1 MKKRIG
7 IIVVLALAAGIAQ
20 ATVTVS
26 ELWIA
31 QRPGTKL
38 LDLSY
43 DVSSTETNEVTVSL
57 AVSNGVSTVNAPSV
71 TGDIGSGVTTGF
83 GKSMVWDMG
92 ADWNEQLAT
101 LSCTVVA
108 DDTPIPPAPSGMVL
122 IPAGTFQMGSSSF
135 REGGYF
141 EMPVHSVYVSAFYM
155 GQTEVTKAQW
165 SEVYTWAT
173 AHGYSFPS
181 DHELGRGKGE
191 NHPVQWLNWYD
202 CVKWA
207 NARSEKDGSTPCYTV
222 DGTVYRVGQSDDV
235 SCNWT
240 ANGYRL
246 PTEAE
251 WEKTARGGVSG
262 HRFSWSDSDE
272 IQHARVNYYSSTNFA
287 YDTSPTHGYN
297 PTYATGGT
305 PYTSPAG
312 AFSPNG
318 YGLVDMAG
326 NVWEWCWDWYGSYTS
341 SPDTDPRGVGTGSS
355 RASRGGGWANSSSSC
370 RVAKRGFGTPTYWH
384 DSIGFR
390 LAVSVGQ

>member
-1 MKKRIG
+1 MQRKKIAG
-7 IIVVLALAAGIAQ
+7 IIGLVGLIAGMASAVVS
-20 ATVTVS
+20 VS
-26 ELWIA
+26 NLSVA

-38 LDLSY
+38 LDISY

-57 AVSNGVSTVNAPSV
+57 EVKNGTTVVNAPSV

-92 ADWNEQLAT
+92 ADWNEQVAT

-122 IPAGTFQMGSSSF
+122 IPAGTFQMGDSF
-135 REGGYF
+135 GEGGSD
-141 EMPVHSVYVSAFYM
+141 ELPVHSVFVSAFYM
-155 GQTEVTKAQW
+155 DQTEVTKAQW
-165 SEVYTWAT
+165 DEVYTWAI
-173 AHGYSFPS
+173 ANGYSLING
-181 DHELGRGKGE
+181 LGKAA
-191 NHPVQWLNWYD
+191 NHPQQTVSWYD

-207 NARSEKDGSTPCYTV
+207 NARSEKAGRTPCYTV
-222 DGTVYRVGQSDDV
+222 GGTVYRTGESTPD
-235 SCNWT
+235 CNWT

-251 WEKTARGGVSG
+251 WEKAARGGVSS
-262 HRFSWSDSDE
+262 HRFPWSDSDT
-272 IQHARVNYYSSTNFA
+272 IQHARANYYSSASYA
-287 YDTSPTHGYN
+287 YDTSPTRDYH
-297 PTYATGGT
+297 PTYAAGGY

-326 NVWEWCWDWYGSYTS
+326 NVFEWCWDWHESSYYAS
-341 SPDTDPRGVGTGSS
+341 SPSTDPRGPVSGSV
-355 RASRGGGWANSSSSC
+355 RVLRGGGWYYGAYSC
-370 RVAKRGFGTPTYWH
+370 HVAYRYGDRPADGY
-384 DSIGFR
+384 DGIGFR